1 MGVSIILTGMVLN
14 AMPVGE
20 YDRRITVLTKERGKI
35 TAFARGARRPTSQLL
50 AATGPFSFGE
60 FELYEG
66 RSTYN
71 VKNISVSNYFRE
83 IADDPEKTC
92 YGFYFLEVAD
102 YFSHENNDGREV
114 LKLLYQTL
122 RALKSDAF
130 DNRLVRR
137 VFELRT
143 LLAEGVYP
151 NVFSCQG
158 CGKKEGLIRFNV
170 RQGGM
175 LCNHCAAD
183 EGSIAVGADT
193 LYTLQYVLAVEIG
206 KLYTFRVSKHVLA
219 EFGRVVERAFTQQV
233 CHTFRSLEILQGV
246 AAGGIIL

>member
-35 TAFARGARRPTSQLL
+35 TAFARGARR
-50 AATGPFSFGE
+50 
-60 FELYEG
+60 
-66 RSTYN
+66 
-71 VKNISVSNYFRE
+71 
-83 IADDPEKTC
+83 

-158 CGKKEGLIRFNV
+158 CGKKEGLIRFSV